1 MGRIDDCLSTAG
13 GHLKIEGCDAVE
25 LIQRFGSPL
34 FVVSEDQLRRNARR
48 FATAFGAGWPH
59 GAVTVMPAAK
69 ANWARAVL
77 RVLADEGCG
86 ADVYSAGELSACLA
100 AGIPADRIS
109 VNGVPKDPDH
119 VRRSIEVG
127 ARLTIDDVAEVEL
140 IERYARQL
148 GRRATVRIRVRPTL
162 DFGESTD
169 FVAEGLVPTDL
180 AALTY
185 KGGLALADVIRA
197 GQRLLANPQIDL
209 VGLHQHHGRH
219 HASTR
224 FWEAQMRA
232 FAEVVAQV
240 GDALGGWRPRELDI
254 GGGFAIPRDPHNAAT
269 HYTDPA
275 QLTAL
280 YGLSKALGAL
290 GARARHGVL
299 ARLAE
304 KLVEAAPNAT
314 PAPTIEQYAEVATG
328 TLAAELR
335 RRGVPL
341 DGVALHL
348 EPGRA
353 LQGDAGVH
361 LATVRAIKR
370 FTEPMKWN
378 VIVLDTT
385 EFWFT
390 GGRIEHHLH
399 DFRIA
404 NKVDAPAEEKADVCG
419 RSCYGDRILPTVRV
433 PRVEPGDVFAFL
445 DTGAY
450 QEASC
455 SNFNALPRPAMVLV
469 TGDRAAV
476 IRRRETE
483 EDVFARDVVPEHLAA
498 AERPSS
504 DAISSGGRPGG
515 RFARPVDRR
524 RGRDSFMASAG
535 RRRAREAP

>member
-13 GHLKIEGCDAVE
+13 GHLRIEGCDAVD
-25 LIQRFGSPL
+25 LVQRFGSPL
-34 FVVSEDQLRRNARR
+34 FVVSEDQVRRNARR
-48 FATAFGAGWPH
+48 FIGAFGKGWPH
-59 GAVTVMPAAK
+59 GPVTVMPAAK

-77 RVLADEGCG
+77 RILAEEGCG
-86 ADVYSAGELSACLA
+86 ADVYSGGELSGCLA
-100 AGIPADRIS
+100 AGIPAAKIS

-127 ARLTIDDVAEVEL
+127 ARLTLDDIGEVALVEKYVR
-140 IERYARQL
+140 EL
-148 GRRATVRIRVRPTL
+148 GRRATVRLRVRPTMNFS
-162 DFGESTD
+162 DSTD

-185 KGGLALADVIRA
+185 KGGLPFEDVVAA
-197 GQRLLANPQIDL
+197 GKRLLANPLVDL

-224 FWEAQMRA
+224 FWEAQMRS
-232 FAEVVAQV
+232 FATVIAQV
-240 GDALGGWRPRELDI
+240 SAALDGWRPRELDI

-269 HYTDPA
+269 HYGDAA

-280 YGLSKALGAL
+280 YGLSKALTAVGPK
-290 GARARHGVL
+290 ARLAVL
-299 ARLAE
+299 SKLAE
-304 KLVEAAPNAT
+304 KLVEMAPNDT
-314 PAPTIEQYAEVATG
+314 PAPSIEEYADVATG
-328 TLAAELR
+328 TLTEALR
-335 RRGVPL
+335 RADIPV

-353 LQGDAGVH
+353 LHGDAGVH
-361 LATVRAIKR
+361 LATVRAVKR
-370 FTEPMKWN
+370 MTDPLRWN
-378 VIVLDTT
+378 VVILDTT

-390 GGRIEHHLH
+390 GGRFEHHLH
-399 DFRIA
+399 DFRVASKI
-404 NKVDAPAEEKADVCG
+404 DAPAEEKADVCG

-433 PRVEPGDVFAFL
+433 PRLEPGDVFAFL

-469 TGDRAAV
+469 TGDQASV

-483 EDVFARDVVPEHLAA
+483 DDVFARDVVPEHLADRQTA
-498 AERPSS
+498 SEPV
-504 DAISSGGRPGG
+504 AI
-515 RFARPVDRR
+515 
-524 RGRDSFMASAG
+524 ASH
-535 RRRAREAP
+535 RVS